1 MSNRIDT
8 SALTPQILMR
18 AYAAGVFPMA
28 ENAQDAHLFWIDPQ
42 LRGIFPLDR
51 LIVSGSLAKI
61 IRCDRFEM
69 RIDHDFDA
77 VIDACAGKGIE
88 RPGTWI
94 NQSIRRLYR
103 ALFDMGHV
111 HTVEAWQDGALVGGL
126 YGLAMGGAFFGESM
140 FHRATGASKVAL
152 VHLVARLRYG
162 GFMLLDTQ
170 FVTPHLASLGAVEI
184 SRTEYHRALAAA
196 LRVAADF
203 HAWPQT
209 GGVSGQ
215 EALAQVVL

>member
-1 MSNRIDT
+1 MSNRIDA

-111 HTVEAWQDGALVGGL
+111 HTVEAWRDGALVGGL
-126 YGLAMGGAFFGESM
+126 YGLALGGAFFGESM
-140 FHRATGASKVAL
+140 FHRETGASKVAL
-152 VHLVARLRYG
+152 VHLVARLRRG
-162 GFMLLDTQ
+162 GFALLDTQ

-184 SRTEYHRALAAA
+184 SRAEYHRALAAA
-196 LRVAADF
+196 LPVGADF
-203 HAWPQT
+203 YAWPKA
-209 GGVSGQ
+209 GAVAGKA
-215 EALAQVVL
+215 ALAQAVL

>member
-1 MSNRIDT
+1 MSNRIDA

-111 HTVEAWQDGALVGGL
+111 HTVEAWRDGALVGGL
-126 YGLAMGGAFFGESM
+126 YGLALGGAFFGESM
-140 FHRATGASKVAL
+140 FHHVTNASKVAL
-152 VHLVARLRYG
+152 VGLVERLRAR
-162 GFMLLDTQ
+162 GFVLLDTQ
-170 FVTPHLASLGAVEI
+170 WLTPHLRQFGTFLVPRKDYLELLQQ
-184 SRTEYHRALAAA
+184 ALAMDC
-196 LRVAADF
+196 LF
-203 HAWPQT
+203 
-209 GGVSGQ
+209 
-215 EALAQVVL
+215 